1 MIFTA
6 LDEDL
11 AGLKWQ
17 SRWCYSWPAYRAWFL
32 ARRLRR
38 PSPAACLQSLRRHMP
53 QLVPTYKKL
62 LVLSGGGELE
72 ACFLSHWRPPEYL
85 AGCSIA
91 AKASHGMVRLV
102 RNYDLSPELNEG
114 LLLKSHWRKPVIGMV
129 EFLWGLSDGINANGL
144 CAAIA
149 YGGRVGTGVGFGI
162 TLIIRYVLETC
173 ATVEEALSVLGRVPS
188 HMAYNVTLADR
199 LGHTAS
205 VELQPGGGLRQ
216 VWPAIATNHQN
227 GPEQPAR
234 HRFTETHDR
243 RAYLQSLLADD
254 PRPDSLVDAFLLP
267 PLFQRRYREGFGT
280 LFTAEYDP
288 CRAGVTLHW
297 QGSKCMQGFDGF
309 VERHGEVI
317 RYSDSATS
325 PPPYSD
331 YQGISPHSTKTTAR
345 RAKARR
351 AG

>member
-1 MIFTA
+1 MTQMTFTA

-11 AGLKWQ
+11 PGRKWQ
-17 SRWCYSWPAYRAWFL
+17 SRWRYSWPAYLAWL
-32 ARRLRR
+32 ATRRFEE
-38 PSPAACLQSLRRHMP
+38 PSPAACLRALQHHMP
-53 QLVPTYKKL
+53 QLVKTYRKL
-62 LVLSGGGELE
+62 LGLSAGGALE
-72 ACFLSHWRPPEYL
+72 ACFLSHWKPPVYL
-85 AGCSIA
+85 SGCSIA

-114 LLLKSHWRKPVIGMV
+114 LLLKSHWQKPVIGMV
-129 EFLWGLSDGINANGL
+129 EFLWGLSDGINAEGL

-149 YGGRVGTGVGFGI
+149 YGGRRDTGAGFGI
-162 TLIIRYVLETC
+162 TLIIRYILETC
-173 ATVEEALSVLGRVPS
+173 ATVEEALGVLGRVPS

-227 GPEQPAR
+227 GPERVVQ

-254 PRPDSLVDAFLLP
+254 PRPDSLVAAFLAP
-267 PLFQRRYREGFGT
+267 PLFQRRYEQGFGT

-288 CRAGVTLHW
+288 CAATLAMHW
-297 QGSKCMQGFDGF
+297 QAGKWTQTFDTF
-309 VERHGEVI
+309 GE
-317 RYSDSATS
+317 
-325 PPPYSD
+325 
-331 YQGISPHSTKTTAR
+331 R
-345 RAKARR
+345 RAEILYHPDSR
-351 AG
+351 

>member
-1 MIFTA
+1 MTQMTFTA
-6 LDEDL
+6 LEEDL
-11 AGLKWQ
+11 PGLKWQ
-17 SRWCYSWPAYRAWFL
+17 SRWRYSWPAYRAWL
-32 ARRLRR
+32 ATRPSNG
-38 PSPAACLQSLRRHMP
+38 PSPAACLQALRRNMP
-53 QLVPTYKKL
+53 QMVQTYKKL

-85 AGCSIA
+85 SGCSIA

-114 LLLKSHWRKPVIGMV
+114 LLLKSHWRKPLIGMV
-129 EFLWGLSDGINANGL
+129 EFLWGLSDGINADGL

-149 YGGRVGTGVGFGI
+149 YGGRGGTGAGFGI
-162 TLIIRYVLETC
+162 TLIIRYMLETC
-173 ATVEEALSVLGRVPS
+173 STVEEALGVLERVPS

-199 LGHTAS
+199 LGRTAT
-205 VELQPGGGLRQ
+205 VELRPGGGLRQ

-227 GPEQPAR
+227 GPERPVR

-254 PRPDSLVDAFLLP
+254 PSPDSLAKAFLLP

-297 QGSKCMQGFDGF
+297 QEGKWVQGFDNF
-309 VERHGEVI
+309 AERHAEVI
-317 RYSDSATS
+317 RYSDSSSS
-325 PPPYSD
+325 PPAYSD
-331 YQGISPHSTKTTAR
+331 CQGIRVQSPR
-345 RAKARR
+345 QRL
-351 AG
+351 AGR